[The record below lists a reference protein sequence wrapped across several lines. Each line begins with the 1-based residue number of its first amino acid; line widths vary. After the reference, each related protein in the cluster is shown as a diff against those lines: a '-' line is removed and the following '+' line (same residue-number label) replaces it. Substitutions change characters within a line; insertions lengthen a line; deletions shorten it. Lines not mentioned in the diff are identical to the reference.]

1 MNIKQLDA
9 DDTRVPMTCN
19 GLLISDIDSFA
30 ALMDVA
36 DEQAARHPGT
46 MILLTLD
53 ELGQSEYTSGHAVSS
68 LRLDDSD
75 GYDTSKL
82 DPAAYDNGEYRGD
95 LATPSEFF
103 ILEGNFRKLCTG
115 SDFAAACAR
124 GITIEDE
131 ELDALDAINAD
142 PALLLDSE
150 VILRRVAVSAPSMML
165 SAVPNGYFSCDLD
178 PSENYA
184 LAELLRERYD
194 YTLFGMGAACIGFR
208 RAAPLPAEAAQA
220 LGGDLARLYNCADDQ
235 ARAARLAQLGAGRC
249 YLLLKYVEYFDNA

>member
-1 MNIKQLDA
+1 MNIKQLDHA
-9 DDTRVPMTCN
+9 DTHLRMTCD
-19 GLLISDIDSFA
+19 GLLIGAIDSFA
-30 ALMDVA
+30 ALMDLA
-36 DEQAARHPGT
+36 DQEAASHPGA

-53 ELGQSEYTSGHAVSS
+53 DLGQAEYTSGHAASS
-68 LRLDDSD
+68 LRLDDTE
-75 GYDTSKL
+75 GYDTSNL
-82 DPAAYDNGEYRGD
+82 DPAAYDNGKYLGD

-124 GITIEDE
+124 GLTIEDQ

-184 LAELLRERYD
+184 LAELLRERYG
-194 YTLFGMGAACIGFR
+194 YALFGMGAACIGFR

-220 LGGDLARLYNCADDQ
+220 LGRDLARLYNCADDDD
-235 ARAARLAQLGAGRC
+235 RVARLAQLGAGRC
-249 YLLLKYVEYFDNA
+249 YLLLKYVEYFDNE